1 MKKYSVLLA
10 VLLFS
15 TTAVLRADT
24 IVFDRGLPTS
34 GVNAPVSADRSNV
47 AWGDYTPFGVQSWAI
62 GDDFT
67 LGSAT
72 QITDLRVWIV
82 GTDSLPL
89 SAMWNDLTLFGGDT
103 TSVGVLSTT
112 NLSGIGSSN
121 PDVVLA
127 KITDPKYTGSSGSS
141 IDIWQVDFLLN
152 WNVSSGLHTF
162 FVGGTPTTLNITDYP
177 GGTWQGTT
185 YPGGVSPMLSASNAA
200 LSGSPQQGAD
210 NLYREYGY
218 GGGSTA
224 DYLGTADSNGNGW
237 DKSSDINVQ
246 IFATPEPSAYILLG
260 TVLLSLALLTR
271 KKKHQ
276 EQR

>member
-24 IVFDRGLPTS
+24 MVFDRGLPTS

-47 AWGDYTPFGVQSWAI
+47 AWGDQTPYGGQNWAI

-127 KITDPKYTGSSGSS
+127 KITDPKYTGSSGGS

-162 FVGGTPTTLNITDYP
+162 FVGGTPTALNITDY
-177 GGTWQGTT
+177 
-185 YPGGVSPMLSASNAA
+185 GVGISPFLHASNAA
-200 LSGSPQQGAD
+200 LSGSTQDGAD
-210 NLYREYGY
+210 NLFREYGY
-218 GGGSTA
+218 GGSTA
-224 DYLGTADSNGNGW
+224 DYLGTVDSNGNGW

-246 IFATPEPSAYILLG
+246 ILATPEPSAYILLG
-260 TVLLSLALLTR
+260 TVLLSLVLLTR

>member
-1 MKKYSVLLA
+1 MPQLAIKRRSRELQHYANLPHSSEAPEIQILLCKKGKRFGYTIARSCAGGMMKTYLALSV

-15 TTAVLRADT
+15 ATATLNADVM
-24 IVFDRGLPTS
+24 VFDRGLPTS

-112 NLSGIGSSN
+112 NLSG
-121 PDVVLA
+121 
-127 KITDPKYTGSSGSS
+127 
-141 IDIWQVDFLLN
+141 
-152 WNVSSGLHTF
+152 
-162 FVGGTPTTLNITDYP
+162 
-177 GGTWQGTT
+177 
-185 YPGGVSPMLSASNAA
+185 
-200 LSGSPQQGAD
+200 
-210 NLYREYGY
+210 
-218 GGGSTA
+218 
-224 DYLGTADSNGNGW
+224 LG
-237 DKSSDINVQ
+237 
-246 IFATPEPSAYILLG
+246 
-260 TVLLSLALLTR
+260 
-271 KKKHQ
+271 
-276 EQR
+276 